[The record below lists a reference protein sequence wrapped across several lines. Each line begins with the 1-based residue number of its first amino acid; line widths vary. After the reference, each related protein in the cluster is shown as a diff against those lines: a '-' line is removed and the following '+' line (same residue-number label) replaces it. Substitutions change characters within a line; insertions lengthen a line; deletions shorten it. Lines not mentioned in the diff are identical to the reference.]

1 MGNVPEVK
9 GDTLLINALD
19 ADGTIIKSPSPN
31 ITSPWTWT
39 YPNTVERVKQIA
51 NAGWHTVIF
60 SNRADAG
67 SEKMKMLTMQ
77 KFDKVIDGLGIPID
91 IFIATAKDENRKP
104 DVGMFELFLQL
115 RGKGYTKYA
124 GYMTG
129 DAEGSDSPYP
139 QYRRSSDDK
148 GFAQNVGL
156 IFLRP
161 NQYFEGKP

>member
-1 MGNVPEVK
+1 VLKRGISSVNMTWQTKGSILFRLGNVPEVK

-77 KFDKVIDGLGIPID
+77 KFD
-91 IFIATAKDENRKP
+91 
-104 DVGMFELFLQL
+104 
-115 RGKGYTKYA
+115 
-124 GYMTG
+124 
-129 DAEGSDSPYP
+129 
-139 QYRRSSDDK
+139 
-148 GFAQNVGL
+148 
-156 IFLRP
+156 
-161 NQYFEGKP
+161 